1 MNKNIGVSKILI
13 QRFILSRNVFYI
25 VLGIVVGFCLAVASF
40 WLVRE
45 LSLAESFIKVDM
57 ESRVQQYDFEKF
69 NVKNR
74 PFLGDSEAV
83 VTVVEL
89 TDYECP
95 FCERHNETVLPKL
108 ISEYGDRIR
117 YVAVNFPLTNIHP
130 SAFTVSVAAECAH
143 QQGKFW
149 EYRRELFASENGL
162 MLDSLKFIAERIGLN
177 INQFEIC
184 IKSIDIQSMVEQD
197 IFVAESLGATGTPT
211 FFINDKVL
219 VGARSFELF
228 KIVIDEEL
236 EKYEN

>member
-1 MNKNIGVSKILI
+1 M
-13 QRFILSRNVFYI
+13 SRNVLYI
-25 VLGIVVGFCLAVASF
+25 VLGIVLGLCLAMATF
-40 WLVRE
+40 WLVWE
-45 LSLAESFIKVDM
+45 LLLSESFIKIDM
-57 ESRVQQYDFEKF
+57 ESRAQQYDFEKF
-69 NVKNR
+69 NLEKR
-74 PFLGDSEAV
+74 PFIGNSEAV

-95 FCERHNETVLPKL
+95 FCKRHNETVLPKL

-117 YVAVNFPLTNIHP
+117 YVAVNFPLANIHP

-143 QQGKFW
+143 QQGRFW

-162 MLDSLKFIAERIGLN
+162 MLDSLKLIAEKISLN
-177 INQFEIC
+177 INQFEVC
-184 IKSIDIQSMVEQD
+184 IKSSNTQNRVEQD

-228 KIVIDEEL
+228 KIFIDEEL